1 NMSHELR
8 TPLNAILGKTEIL
21 SEGIHGTITEKQA
34 ASLQV
39 IEESG
44 RHLLKL
50 INDILDLAKIE
61 AGKVQLDIQ
70 PVSLAHLSE
79 RALQFVRQM
88 AHKKQVK
95 LQSTVDPSLKT
106 LLADERRL
114 TQILINLLS
123 NAVKFTHAG
132 GEVGL
137 NILQDAEN
145 ETVQF
150 QVWDT
155 GVGIASEDMPRLF
168 KPFAQLD
175 SSLARLHEGTGLGLS
190 LVYRLSEI
198 HCGCVSLES
207 QVGVGSCFTVTL
219 PQRPCSNS
227 DKLIAQAKTDRL
239 NYEKQMSQGLKSSSI
254 PSPLILLVEDNE
266 TNIETVSDYLSAWGF
281 RLTIA
286 RSGIEA
292 LQQVEVEKPYLVL
305 MDIQL
310 SGIDGLTAVRHL
322 RQRDAYKNIPI
333 VALTSLAMRGDKE
346 RCLAAGA
353 NEYIYKPI
361 PLRQLVMVI
370 DRLLAEAEVVS
381 EDKEL
386 ENV

>member
-1 NMSHELR
+1 MSTKPNLANQSPIFTKEMRLQQESQSIKRANALLEKQLREEVQQRKEIEEKLHKRSRELNQFNAKLAKALRTKDEFLANMSHELR

-44 RHLLKL
+44 RHLLQL

-95 LQSTVDPSLKT
+95 LQSTIDPSLKT

-155 GVGIASEDMPRLF
+155 GIGIASEDIPHLF
-168 KPFAQLD
+168 KPFSQLD

-198 HCGCVSLES
+198 HCGCVSMES

-227 DKLIAQAKTDRL
+227 EKRLAQAKTDRL
-239 NYEKQMSQGLKSSSI
+239 NYEKQMSRGLKSNSI

-281 RLTIA
+281 RLAIA

-292 LQQVEVEKPYLVL
+292 LQQVEAEKPDLIL
-305 MDIQL
+305 M
-310 SGIDGLTAVRHL
+310 
-322 RQRDAYKNIPI
+322 
-333 VALTSLAMRGDKE
+333 
-346 RCLAAGA
+346 
-353 NEYIYKPI
+353 EY
-361 PLRQLVMVI
+361 
-370 DRLLAEAEVVS
+370 
-381 EDKEL
+381 
-386 ENV
+386 